1 MTEAEVAVL
10 AKSILADISVYE
22 AIDLQL
28 QRWALA
34 QHTEEMIVLS
44 TTIYLTVVSAFLG
57 AAYIGGAKLTRPQAI
72 IASAVFT
79 FAGLFSAQQVY
90 TFFKE
95 FDSQLRTIGEMY
107 RHMADVYDKPG
118 WLINSEAVIEDSE
131 AGLHEYIL
139 LGLMILGI
147 LASLYF
153 MWSVRHPEG
162 GRLPQ

>member
-10 AKSILADISVYE
+10 AESILADISVYE

-57 AAYIGGAKLTRPQAI
+57 AAYVGGAKLTRPQAI
-72 IASAVFT
+72 IGSAVFT

-90 TFFKE
+90 AFFNE
-95 FDSQLRTIGEMY
+95 FDSQLRSIGEIY
-107 RHMADVYDKPG
+107 IQMADVYNKPAWVANG
-118 WLINSEAVIEDSE
+118 DDVKANAA
-131 AGLHEYIL
+131 AGMHEYIL
-139 LGLMILGI
+139 LGLMMLGI

-153 MWSVRHPEG
+153 MWSVRHPKED
-162 GRLPQ
+162 

>member
-1 MTEAEVAVL
+1 MTKAEMTVL

-57 AAYIGGAKLTRPQAI
+57 AAYIGGAKLTRPQSI
-72 IASAVFT
+72 IGSAVFT

-95 FDSQLRTIGEMY
+95 YDSQLRSIGEMY
-107 RHMADVYDKPG
+107 VHMADVYNKPG
-118 WLINSEAVIEDSE
+118 WITYGEGVLANAA

-139 LGLMILGI
+139 LGLMMLGI

-153 MWSVRHPEG
+153 MWSVRHPKK